1 MNHWAFRVARS
12 TVFSAT
18 AEILARAANTIFF
31 ILLTWFVSEAAAG
44 RYSLGFVYSTLLLPL
59 AFAGFEQLLTRE
71 AARNHEQ
78 APGLLGN
85 LLIARA
91 AVSLLCYVG
100 LLIWLALNPA
110 YDQQTRVVVA
120 IIAAVIVP
128 ESLINLYQGY
138 LFAFERV
145 GYIPLIGAITG
156 ICKLLSG
163 MAVLAMGVGA
173 VGAASVVLTTS
184 ILSFLIYSG
193 IIARRLSPPC
203 WRPDWHIWAQSFFP
217 ASSFFVIA
225 VLLTLENM
233 IGPLLLS
240 FSYGPVAVG
249 SYTAAAT
256 LINLL
261 NILPISFRKA
271 VLPLMSQAY
280 TTTRKQAVRIMAQSL
295 RLLLATTLF
304 IAITASL
311 LASPVLTLLYRGEFA
326 DATPVFIMLVWAF
339 VFTTCSIPHGR
350 MIVVANHQGRFILFH
365 VASLLINLG
374 LVLLLMPTMAVQA
387 VALATLVSSAFIFV
401 AGILYVLRYIE
412 RWPVDTVLRGP
423 LIAGALMLAVAWT
436 LHMLHVPLI
445 LAILPGWCVYGVVL
459 WALRVF
465 SVDDMRLLRQFI
477 RRQQA
482 TVLDST

>member
-1 MNHWAFRVARS
+1 
-12 TVFSAT
+12 
-18 AEILARAANTIFF
+18 
-31 ILLTWFVSEAAAG
+31 
-44 RYSLGFVYSTLLLPL
+44 
-59 AFAGFEQLLTRE
+59 
-71 AARNHEQ
+71 
-78 APGLLGN
+78 
-85 LLIARA
+85 
-91 AVSLLCYVG
+91 
-100 LLIWLALNPA
+100 
-110 YDQQTRVVVA
+110 
-120 IIAAVIVP
+120 
-128 ESLINLYQGY
+128 
-138 LFAFERV
+138 
-145 GYIPLIGAITG
+145 
-156 ICKLLSG
+156 
-163 MAVLAMGVGA
+163 
-173 VGAASVVLTTS
+173 
-184 ILSFLIYSG
+184 
-193 IIARRLSPPC
+193 
-203 WRPDWHIWAQSFFP
+203 
-217 ASSFFVIA
+217 VIA